1 LLVVSA
7 WLTGRYTEVRW
18 HVSKF
23 AGTNQRNQGDHAVR
37 RPPEVEVDVQQFWQD
52 PYPVLEQLRR
62 ETPIASVPA
71 LGSIVIT
78 RHADIMKCEKLVS
91 VFSSEQP
98 TGLMNKLM
106 GRNMMRKDGREHLIE
121 RHACTPAL
129 SAQITRQHWL
139 DLFQMHADRIAS
151 TLLAKPSACADL
163 VSEYAMPV
171 SAEALKLVT
180 GLTNMH
186 YQDMDAWSQG
196 MIDGISNYTDDP
208 AVQARCDA
216 ATAGIDACI
225 TERIADLGSEPDRSL
240 LGVMLAAGL
249 PEVAIRANIKLAI
262 SGGQNEPRDAIAG
275 AAWAVLSHDRWRDA
289 ALSGTLDWNAVFDEY
304 VRWISPIG
312 MSPRRV
318 AQTYEIHGLQLLPED
333 RVFLMF
339 GSANRDESCFDQPH
353 IFNPLRVQGVGAGQ
367 DSAKHIAFGAGP
379 HFCAGAAV
387 SRALVA
393 NVALPT
399 LFSAIKELALS
410 ADELTRFGGWAF
422 RGPLNTPICW
432 DAAIQSKET
441 NHAHG

>member
-1 LLVVSA
+1 M
-7 WLTGRYTEVRW
+7 
-18 HVSKF
+18 
-23 AGTNQRNQGDHAVR
+23 R
-37 RPPEVEVDVQQFWQD
+37 RPPEVEVDVQQFWHD
-52 PYPVLEQLRR
+52 PYPVLELLRH
-62 ETPIASVPA
+62 EAPVASVPA

-78 RHADIMKCEKLVS
+78 RHADVTRCEKLVN
-91 VFSSEQP
+91 VFSSDQP

-129 SAQITRQHWL
+129 SAQTTRHHWL
-139 DLFQMHADRIAS
+139 EMFQAHADRIA
-151 TLLAKPSACADL
+151 TALLAKNPARADL
-163 VSEYAMPV
+163 VTDYAMPV

-180 GLTNMH
+180 GLINMRF
-186 YQDMDAWSQG
+186 QDMDAWSQG
-196 MIDGISNYTDDP
+196 MIDGIANYANDQV
-208 AVQARCDA
+208 VQARCDE

-225 TERIADLGSEPDRSL
+225 TERISILRLQPDQSL

-249 PEVAIRANIKLAI
+249 PEAAIRANIKLAI

-275 AAWAVLSHDRWRDA
+275 AAWAVLSHDQWRTR
-289 ALSGTLDWNAVFDEY
+289 ALAGTLDWNAVFDEY

-312 MSPRRV
+312 MSPRRI
-318 AQTYEIHGLQLLPED
+318 AQPFEIHGVQLIPED

-339 GSANRDESCFDQPH
+339 GSANRDESCFEQAN
-353 IFNPLRVQGVGAGQ
+353 IFNPSRVQGAGAGQ

-399 LFSAIKELALS
+399 LFKTIKELTLN
-410 ADELTRFGGWAF
+410 ADDATRFGGWAF
-422 RGPLNTPICW
+422 RGPLKTPVCW
-432 DAAIQSKET
+432 DATRQSKET
-441 NHAHG
+441 NNAHG